1 MSCFLRFANISLYY
15 PAVERSKPRP
25 THQNR
30 AFLGEA
36 RLRTKRQLKAQSALI
51 MSFVRCKKNK
61 AYVSVKIGII

>member
-1 MSCFLRFANISLYY
+1 LSGRNHGLPIKIARFW
-15 PAVERSKPRP
+15 
-25 THQNR
+25 
-30 AFLGEA
+30 GEA